1 MTDVLVDVLRDRA
14 DLAPDSDQLW
24 EDILHGIDARRG
36 RRRATVAAAGAS
48 AAVAAAAVT
57 AVIVVPARP
66 HHQSSV
72 PANSA
77 PVNSVP
83 VNSVPAHSAPGSKP
97 ARSVPPSTVG
107 PRVTRLVPAPVP
119 PAAAKLRLG
128 VLPDGWSYLGASPS
142 NTTYS
147 DHAGSPDDFADKL
160 VVLLGDSGQAQHPIK
175 IGGHPAAIWTSTGY
189 TIVEVQLGPASY
201 LTVQVPPSLELTRT
215 QLVQLAASATVGP
228 GAAPGHG

>member
-14 DLAPDSDQLW
+14 ELAPDSDQMW
-24 EDILHGIDARRG
+24 EDILHGIDARRS

-66 HHQSSV
+66 HHPAAV
-72 PANSA
+72 PGNQA
-77 PVNSVP
+77 PVSTTTVP
-83 VNSVPAHSAPGSKP
+83 KPSSPPPTVAPK
-97 ARSVPPSTVG
+97 
-107 PRVTRLVPAPVP
+107 VTRLAPAPAP

-147 DHAGSPDDFADKL
+147 DHGGSPDDFADKL

-175 IGGHPAAIWTSTGY
+175 IGGHAAAIWTSAGF
-189 TIVEVQLGPASY
+189 TIVEIWLGPQRY
-201 LTVQVPPSLELTRT
+201 LTVQVPPALELTRA
-215 QLVQLAASATVGP
+215 QLIQLGASATVGP